1 MPWLIAMLFSNFGSA
16 TNVLWFALSMQWNI
30 SKSPCNV
37 RIFVRTMSSQTSSSF
52 FITDSFLPFVDKL
65 TFSLHI
71 FWLHF
76 QSLSDMD
83 SRAHIPMVIWVFSTP
98 TYVGLNFIFSHRRL
112 FFFAALPSSSA
123 GALFQLHIFEKM
135 SKGFITGTQGVNTA
149 ACLLSV
155 HEWNKKCMVTTG
167 RL

>member
-37 RIFVRTMSSQTSSSF
+37 RIFGRTTSSQTSSSF

-76 QSLSDMD
+76 RSLSDMG

-98 TYVGLNFIFSHRRL
+98 TYVGFEFYFQPSAPFLLCCTSIFVGWCPLPITHFWKNVKGIYHWDTRSQHR
-112 FFFAALPSSSA
+112 
-123 GALFQLHIFEKM
+123 
-135 SKGFITGTQGVNTA
+135 
-149 ACLLSV
+149 
-155 HEWNKKCMVTTG
+155 CMLAVCAWTE
-167 RL
+167 